1 VNDSLLAHVPLAVAS
16 PALRR
21 AQELIT
27 TTPDFPEPGVQFRDI
42 SPMLA
47 DPEALGAVFDALA
60 APFAGQFDL
69 VAGIEAR
76 GFLIAGGLAAA
87 AGTGMLAVRKAG
99 KLPRPDVRV
108 EYDLEYGSAAME
120 ASGDLRGRRVLIV
133 DDVLATGGTLLAARD
148 VVSGLGGQLVGSAV
162 ILEIDGLGGRARVPE
177 CRTLFRM

>member
-1 VNDSLLAHVPLAVAS
+1 MTESLLAHVPLAAGS
-16 PALRR
+16 PDLKR
-21 AQELIT
+21 AQALIT

-47 DPEALGAVFDALA
+47 DPEALRVVFDGLA

-99 KLPRPDVRV
+99 KLPNPDVRV
-108 EYDLEYGSAAME
+108 EYDLEYGSAVME
-120 ASGDLRGRRVLIV
+120 ASGDLRGRQVLLV
-133 DDVLATGGTLLAARD
+133 DDVLATGGTMRAAYD
-148 VVSGLGGQLVGSAV
+148 VIAELGGELVGSAV
-162 ILEIDGLGGRARVPE
+162 ILELDGLGGRGRVPD